1 MTTNRLLR
9 KKTIKTIKQGLEIEM
24 FRRFYA
30 LIYLTIL
37 LMLPLLTVYLLYFA
51 LTVGNLPM
59 IVVSVAYVGLSIYIW
74 LRKIEYSGTV
84 LNTIKIEEAP
94 LKITRLLSETNNRGL
109 LINQLI
115 IKTIAENKGISQT
128 KLYRLL
134 PIPEESRP
142 TKENIRQY
150 VLVLESEG
158 IIKDVSSEVG
168 EAKKRVY
175 VLTKRGEWCIN
186 AIRRYFPTYYVLYM
200 VRVIF
205 KTRIHGKL
213 RDFNLVENAPR
224 DK

>member
-1 MTTNRLLR
+1 MITNRLL
-9 KKTIKTIKQGLEIEM
+9 KKKSVQIVKQGLEIEM
-24 FRRFYA
+24 YRRFDA
-30 LIYLTIL
+30 LIYLIIL
-37 LMLPLLTVYLLYFA
+37 LMLPILTFYFLYFA
-51 LTVGNLPM
+51 LITGSLPM
-59 IVVSVAYVGLSIYIW
+59 IVMSVVYVGFSVYLW

-134 PIPEESRP
+134 PIPEETRP

-150 VLVLESEG
+150 VLALESEG

-175 VLTKRGEWCIN
+175 VLTKRGEWCID
-186 AIRRYFPTYYVLYM
+186 AIKRYFPTYYVLYM

-213 RDFNLVENAPR
+213 CDFNLVENTPR